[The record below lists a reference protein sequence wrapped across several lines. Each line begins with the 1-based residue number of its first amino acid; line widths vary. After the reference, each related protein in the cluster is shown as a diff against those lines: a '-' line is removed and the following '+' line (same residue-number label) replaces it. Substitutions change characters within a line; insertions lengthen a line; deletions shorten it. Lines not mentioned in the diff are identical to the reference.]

1 MSDNLPQQPGHNG
14 YDQQDHTQPY
24 GIPQQQGQQ
33 NTPYQQ
39 NQYQQNPQQG
49 MQQGY
54 GQQGQQNVPYQQN
67 QYQQNPQQ
75 GYSQQQQ
82 QYMSPQN
89 QQDQYQQDQYQQNQ
103 QSQAPAAPNHFAWAC
118 KGVWGAFLDIF
129 KSNPT
134 GAHDRMQQHPLW
146 GWLIA
151 CTLQSVAGALFIMV
165 FLNSHTGYIFRALF
179 VVTKDTAKYSAG
191 KYTAAEGFL
200 LFLIFLLLIFGVLVL
215 RGVGLMLT
223 ARIGKS
229 QMGFNSAMDIV
240 GTAVLPQIP
249 AFLVLVFLSFLLPQ
263 TRSLSDDVY
272 AASQRPILVMMIVFA
287 VFSVIV
293 GESLLYLG
301 QAKVANTEKSVFF
314 MYVVLSTAFVLAGIL
329 VLYFGFS
336 VLAPNPSH

>member
-1 MSDNLPQQPGHNG
+1 MSDNLPQQPEYNG

-39 NQYQQNPQQG
+39 NQYQQN
-49 MQQGY
+49 
-54 GQQGQQNVPYQQN
+54 
-67 QYQQNPQQ
+67 
-75 GYSQQQQ
+75 
-82 QYMSPQN
+82 
-89 QQDQYQQDQYQQNQ
+89 Q
-103 QSQAPAAPNHFAWAC
+103 QSQTPAAPNHFVLAF
-118 KGVWGAFLDIF
+118 KGVCGAFLDIF

-146 GWLIA
+146 SWLIA
-151 CTLQSVAGALFIMV
+151 CTLQSVVGSLFIMA
-165 FLNSHTGYIFRALF
+165 FLNTYAGQIFRVLF
-179 VVTKDTAKYSAG
+179 VVTKDTAKYTSGA
-191 KYTAAEGFL
+191 YTADERFL

-215 RGVGLMLT
+215 RGVGLMRI

-249 AFLVLVFLSFLLPQ
+249 AFLVLFFLSFLLPHAS
-263 TRSLSDDVY
+263 TVTDTY
-272 AASQRPILVMMIVFA
+272 AVWQRPILVLMIVFA

-314 MYVVLSTAFVLAGIL
+314 MYVVLSTEFVLAGIL

>member
-1 MSDNLPQQPGHNG
+1 MMSDNLPQQPGYNG

-75 GYSQQQQ
+75 GYGQQQQ
-82 QYMSPQN
+82 QYMPPQN
-89 QQDQYQQDQYQQNQ
+89 QQDQYQQNQ
-103 QSQAPAAPNHFAWAC
+103 QSQAPAAPNHFALAF

-249 AFLVLVFLSFLLPQ
+249 AFLALFFLSFLLPQ
-263 TRSLSDDVY
+263 TSSLSDDVY

-336 VLAPNPSH
+336 VLAPNPSSSAH

>member
-24 GIPQQQGQQ
+24 GISQQQGQQ

-75 GYSQQQQ
+75 GYGQQQQ
-82 QYMSPQN
+82 QYMPPQN
-89 QQDQYQQDQYQQNQ
+89 QQDQYQQNQ
-103 QSQAPAAPNHFAWAC
+103 QSQAPATPNHFALAF

-215 RGVGLMLT
+215 RGVGLMRI

-249 AFLVLVFLSFLLPQ
+249 AFLVLFFLSFLLPHAS
-263 TRSLSDDVY
+263 TMTDTY

-336 VLAPNPSH
+336 VLAPSPSH

>member
-24 GIPQQQGQQ
+24 GISQQQGQQ

-75 GYSQQQQ
+75 GYGQQQQ
-82 QYMSPQN
+82 QYMPPQN
-89 QQDQYQQDQYQQNQ
+89 QQDQYQQNQ
-103 QSQAPAAPNHFAWAC
+103 QSQAPAAPNHFVLAF
-118 KGVWGAFLDIF
+118 KGVCGAFLDIF

-146 GWLIA
+146 SWLIA
-151 CTLQSVAGALFIMV
+151 CTLQSVVGSLFIMA
-165 FLNSHTGYIFRALF
+165 FLNTYAGQIFRVLF
-179 VVTKDTAKYSAG
+179 VVTKDTAKYTSGA
-191 KYTAAEGFL
+191 YTADERFL

-215 RGVGLMLT
+215 RGVGLMRI

-229 QMGFNSAMDIV
+229 QMGFNSAMAIV

-249 AFLVLVFLSFLLPQ
+249 AFLVLFVLSFLLPHAS
-263 TRSLSDDVY
+263 TVTDTY
-272 AASQRPILVMMIVFA
+272 AVWQRPILVMMIVFA

-314 MYVVLSTAFVLAGIL
+314 RYVVSSTAYVLAGIL

>member
-1 MSDNLPQQPGHNG
+1 MSDNLPQQPGYNG

-39 NQYQQNPQQG
+39 NQYQQTP
-49 MQQGY
+49 QQGY
-54 GQQGQQNVPYQQN
+54 GQQ
-67 QYQQNPQQ
+67 
-75 GYSQQQQ
+75 QQ
-82 QYMSPQN
+82 QYMPPQN
-89 QQDQYQQDQYQQNQ
+89 QQDQYQQNQ
-103 QSQAPAAPNHFAWAC
+103 QSQAPAAPNHFALAF

-249 AFLVLVFLSFLLPQ
+249 AFLVLFFLSFLLPQ
-263 TRSLSDDVY
+263 TSSLSDDVY

>member
-24 GIPQQQGQQ
+24 GISQQQGQQ

-75 GYSQQQQ
+75 GYGQQQQ
-82 QYMSPQN
+82 QYMPPQN
-89 QQDQYQQDQYQQNQ
+89 QQDQYQQNQ
-103 QSQAPAAPNHFAWAC
+103 QSQAPAAPNHFALAF

-151 CTLQSVAGALFIMV
+151 CTLQSVVGALFIMA
-165 FLNSHTGYIFRALF
+165 FLNTYAGQIFRVVF
-179 VVTKDTAKYSAG
+179 VVTKDTAKYTSGA
-191 KYTAAEGFL
+191 YTAAEGFL
-200 LFLIFLLLIFGVLVL
+200 LFLIFLIVIFGVLVL

-249 AFLVLVFLSFLLPQ
+249 AFLVLFFLSFLLPHAS
-263 TRSLSDDVY
+263 TMTDTY

-336 VLAPNPSH
+336 VLAPNPSSSAH

>member
-1 MSDNLPQQPGHNG
+1 L
-14 YDQQDHTQPY
+14 
-24 GIPQQQGQQ
+24 
-33 NTPYQQ
+33 
-39 NQYQQNPQQG
+39 
-49 MQQGY
+49 
-54 GQQGQQNVPYQQN
+54 
-67 QYQQNPQQ
+67 
-75 GYSQQQQ
+75 
-82 QYMSPQN
+82 
-89 QQDQYQQDQYQQNQ
+89 
-103 QSQAPAAPNHFAWAC
+103 AF

-151 CTLQSVAGALFIMV
+151 CTLQSVVGALFVMA
-165 FLNSHTGYIFRALF
+165 FLNTYAGQIFRVVF
-179 VVTKDTAKYSAG
+179 VVTKDTAKYTSGA
-191 KYTAAEGFL
+191 YTAAEGFL
-200 LFLIFLLLIFGVLVL
+200 LFLIFLIVIFGVLVL

-249 AFLVLVFLSFLLPQ
+249 AFLVLFFLSFLLPHAS
-263 TRSLSDDVY
+263 TVTDTY

-336 VLAPNPSH
+336 VLAPSPSH

>member
-24 GIPQQQGQQ
+24 GISQQQGQQ

-75 GYSQQQQ
+75 GYGQQQQ
-82 QYMSPQN
+82 QYMPPQN
-89 QQDQYQQDQYQQNQ
+89 QQDQYQQNQ
-103 QSQAPAAPNHFAWAC
+103 QSQAPAAPNHFALAF

-151 CTLQSVAGALFIMV
+151 CTLQSVVGALFVMA
-165 FLNSHTGYIFRALF
+165 FLNTYAGQIFRVVF
-179 VVTKDTAKYSAG
+179 VVTKDTAKYTSGA
-191 KYTAAEGFL
+191 YTAAEGFL
-200 LFLIFLLLIFGVLVL
+200 LFLIFLIVIFGVLVL

-249 AFLVLVFLSFLLPQ
+249 AFLVLFFLSFLLPQ
-263 TRSLSDDVY
+263 TSSLSDDVY

-336 VLAPNPSH
+336 VLAPSPSH

>member
-24 GIPQQQGQQ
+24 GISQQQGQQ

-54 GQQGQQNVPYQQN
+54 GQQGQRNVPYQQN

-75 GYSQQQQ
+75 GYGQQQQ
-82 QYMSPQN
+82 QYMPPQN
-89 QQDQYQQDQYQQNQ
+89 QQDQYQQNQ
-103 QSQAPAAPNHFAWAC
+103 QSQAPAAPNHFALAF

-151 CTLQSVAGALFIMV
+151 CTLQSVVGALFVMA
-165 FLNSHTGYIFRALF
+165 FLNTYAGQIFRVVF
-179 VVTKDTAKYSAG
+179 VVTKDTAKYTSGA
-191 KYTAAEGFL
+191 YTAAEGFL
-200 LFLIFLLLIFGVLVL
+200 LFLIFLIVIFGVLVL

-249 AFLVLVFLSFLLPQ
+249 AFLVLFFLSFLLPHAS
-263 TRSLSDDVY
+263 TMTDTY

-336 VLAPNPSH
+336 VLAPNPSSSAH

>member
-24 GIPQQQGQQ
+24 GISQQQGQQ

-75 GYSQQQQ
+75 GYGQQQQ
-82 QYMSPQN
+82 QYMPPQN
-89 QQDQYQQDQYQQNQ
+89 QQDQYQQNQ
-103 QSQAPAAPNHFAWAC
+103 QSQAPAAPNHFALAF

-151 CTLQSVAGALFIMV
+151 CTLQSVVGALFVMA
-165 FLNSHTGYIFRALF
+165 FLNTYAGQIFRVVF
-179 VVTKDTAKYSAG
+179 VVTKDTAKYTSGA
-191 KYTAAEGFL
+191 YTAAEGFL
-200 LFLIFLLLIFGVLVL
+200 LFLIFLIVIFGVLVL

-249 AFLVLVFLSFLLPQ
+249 AFLVLFFLSFLLPHAS
-263 TRSLSDDVY
+263 TVTDTY

-336 VLAPNPSH
+336 VLAPNPSSSAH

>member
-1 MSDNLPQQPGHNG
+1 MSDNLPQQPGYNG

-24 GIPQQQGQQ
+24 GISQQQGQQ

-75 GYSQQQQ
+75 GYGQQQQ
-82 QYMSPQN
+82 QYMPPQN
-89 QQDQYQQDQYQQNQ
+89 QQDQYQQNQ
-103 QSQAPAAPNHFAWAC
+103 QSQAPAAPNHFALAF

-215 RGVGLMLT
+215 RGVGLMRI

-229 QMGFNSAMDIV
+229 QMGFNSAMAIV

-249 AFLVLVFLSFLLPQ
+249 AFLVLFVLSFLLPHAS
-263 TRSLSDDVY
+263 TVTDTY
-272 AASQRPILVMMIVFA
+272 AVWQRPILVMMIVFA

-336 VLAPNPSH
+336 VLAPNPSSSAH

>member
-1 MSDNLPQQPGHNG
+1 MSDNLPQQPGYNR

-24 GIPQQQGQQ
+24 GISQQQGQQ

-75 GYSQQQQ
+75 GYGQQQQ
-82 QYMSPQN
+82 QYMPPQN
-89 QQDQYQQDQYQQNQ
+89 QQDQYQQNQ
-103 QSQAPAAPNHFAWAC
+103 QSQAPAAPNHFALAF

-151 CTLQSVAGALFIMV
+151 CTLQSVVGALFVMA
-165 FLNSHTGYIFRALF
+165 FLNTYAGQIFRVVF
-179 VVTKDTAKYSAG
+179 VVTKDTAKYTSGA
-191 KYTAAEGFL
+191 YTAAEGFL
-200 LFLIFLLLIFGVLVL
+200 LFLIFLIVIFGVLVL

-249 AFLVLVFLSFLLPQ
+249 AFLVLFFLSFLLPHAS
-263 TRSLSDDVY
+263 TVTDTY

-336 VLAPNPSH
+336 VLAPNPSSSAH

>member
-1 MSDNLPQQPGHNG
+1 
-14 YDQQDHTQPY
+14 
-24 GIPQQQGQQ
+24 
-33 NTPYQQ
+33 
-39 NQYQQNPQQG
+39 

-75 GYSQQQQ
+75 GYGQQQQ
-82 QYMSPQN
+82 QYMPPQN
-89 QQDQYQQDQYQQNQ
+89 QQDQYQQNQ
-103 QSQAPAAPNHFAWAC
+103 QSQAPAAPNHFALAF

-129 KSNPT
+129 KGNPT

-151 CTLQSVAGALFIMV
+151 CTLQSVVGALFVMA
-165 FLNSHTGYIFRALF
+165 FLNTYAGQIFRVVF
-179 VVTKDTAKYSAG
+179 VVTKDTAKYTSGA
-191 KYTAAEGFL
+191 YTAAEGFL
-200 LFLIFLLLIFGVLVL
+200 LFLIFLIVIFGVLVL

-249 AFLVLVFLSFLLPQ
+249 AFLVLFFLSFLLPHAS
-263 TRSLSDDVY
+263 TMTDTY

-336 VLAPNPSH
+336 VLAPNPSSSAH

>member
-1 MSDNLPQQPGHNG
+1 MSDNLPQQPGYNR

-24 GIPQQQGQQ
+24 GISQQQGQQ

-75 GYSQQQQ
+75 GYGQQQQ
-82 QYMSPQN
+82 QYMPPQN
-89 QQDQYQQDQYQQNQ
+89 QQDQYQQNQ
-103 QSQAPAAPNHFAWAC
+103 QSQAPAAPNHFALAF

-146 GWLIA
+146 VWLIA
-151 CTLQSVAGALFIMV
+151 CTLQSVVGALFVMA
-165 FLNSHTGYIFRALF
+165 FLNTYAGQIFRVVF
-179 VVTKDTAKYSAG
+179 VVTKDTAKYTSGA
-191 KYTAAEGFL
+191 YTAAEGFL
-200 LFLIFLLLIFGVLVL
+200 LFLIFLIVIFGVLVL

-249 AFLVLVFLSFLLPQ
+249 AFLVLFFLSFLLPHAS
-263 TRSLSDDVY
+263 TVTDTY

-336 VLAPNPSH
+336 VLAPNPSSSAH

>member
-24 GIPQQQGQQ
+24 GISQQQGQQ

-75 GYSQQQQ
+75 GYGQQQQ
-82 QYMSPQN
+82 QYMPPQN
-89 QQDQYQQDQYQQNQ
+89 QQDQYQQNQ
-103 QSQAPAAPNHFAWAC
+103 QSQAPAAPNHFALAF

-151 CTLQSVAGALFIMV
+151 CTLQSVVGALFVMA
-165 FLNSHTGYIFRALF
+165 FLNTYAGQIFRVVF
-179 VVTKDTAKYSAG
+179 VVTKDTAKYTSGA
-191 KYTAAEGFL
+191 YTAAEGFL
-200 LFLIFLLLIFGVLVL
+200 LFLIFLIVIFGVLVL

-249 AFLVLVFLSFLLPQ
+249 AFLVLFFLSFLLPHAS
-263 TRSLSDDVY
+263 TMTDTY
-272 AASQRPILVMMIVFA
+272 AASQPPILVMMIVFA

-336 VLAPNPSH
+336 VLAPNPSSSAH

>member
-1 MSDNLPQQPGHNG
+1 MSDNLPQQPGYNR

-24 GIPQQQGQQ
+24 GISQQQGQQ

-75 GYSQQQQ
+75 GYGQQQQ
-82 QYMSPQN
+82 QYMPPQN
-89 QQDQYQQDQYQQNQ
+89 QQDQYQQNQ
-103 QSQAPAAPNHFAWAC
+103 QSQAPAAPNHFALAF

-151 CTLQSVAGALFIMV
+151 CTLQSVVGALFVMA
-165 FLNSHTGYIFRALF
+165 FLNTYAGQIFRVLF
-179 VVTKDTAKYSAG
+179 VVTKDTAKYTSGA
-191 KYTAAEGFL
+191 YTAAEGFL
-200 LFLIFLLLIFGVLVL
+200 LFLIFLIVIFGVLVL

-249 AFLVLVFLSFLLPQ
+249 AFLVLFFLSFLLPHAS
-263 TRSLSDDVY
+263 TVTDTY

-336 VLAPNPSH
+336 VLAPNPSSSAH

>member
-1 MSDNLPQQPGHNG
+1 MSDNLPQQPGYNG

-24 GIPQQQGQQ
+24 GISQQQGQQ

-75 GYSQQQQ
+75 GYGQQQQ
-82 QYMSPQN
+82 QYMPPQN
-89 QQDQYQQDQYQQNQ
+89 QQDQYQQNQ
-103 QSQAPAAPNHFAWAC
+103 QSQAPAAPNHFALAF

-151 CTLQSVAGALFIMV
+151 CTLQSVVGALFVMA
-165 FLNSHTGYIFRALF
+165 FLNTYAGQIFRVVF
-179 VVTKDTAKYSAG
+179 VVTKDTAKYTSGA
-191 KYTAAEGFL
+191 YTAAEGFL
-200 LFLIFLLLIFGVLVL
+200 LFLIFLIVIFGVLVL

-249 AFLVLVFLSFLLPQ
+249 AFLVLFFLSFLLPQ
-263 TRSLSDDVY
+263 TSSLSDDVY

-336 VLAPNPSH
+336 VLAPNPSSSAH

>member
-1 MSDNLPQQPGHNG
+1 MSDNLPQQPGYNG
-14 YDQQDHTQPY
+14 YD
-24 GIPQQQGQQ
+24 
-33 NTPYQQ
+33 
-39 NQYQQNPQQG
+39 
-49 MQQGY
+49 
-54 GQQGQQNVPYQQN
+54 
-67 QYQQNPQQ
+67 
-75 GYSQQQQ
+75 
-82 QYMSPQN
+82 
-89 QQDQYQQDQYQQNQ
+89 QQDQYQQNQ
-103 QSQAPAAPNHFAWAC
+103 QSQAPAAPNHFALAF

-146 GWLIA
+146 SWLIA
-151 CTLQSVAGALFIMV
+151 CTLQSVVGALFVMA
-165 FLNSHTGYIFRALF
+165 FLNTYAGQIFRVVF
-179 VVTKDTAKYSAG
+179 VVTKDTAKYTSGA
-191 KYTAAEGFL
+191 YTAAEGFL
-200 LFLIFLLLIFGVLVL
+200 LFLIFLIVIFGVLVL

-249 AFLVLVFLSFLLPQ
+249 AFLVLFFLSFLLPHAS
-263 TRSLSDDVY
+263 TMTDTY

-336 VLAPNPSH
+336 VLAPNPSSSAH

>member
-75 GYSQQQQ
+75 GYGQQQQ
-82 QYMSPQN
+82 QYMPPQN
-89 QQDQYQQDQYQQNQ
+89 QQDQYQQNQ
-103 QSQAPAAPNHFAWAC
+103 QSQAPAAPNHFALAV
-118 KGVWGAFLDIF
+118 KGGWGAFLDIF

-151 CTLQSVAGALFIMV
+151 CTLQSVVGALFVMA
-165 FLNSHTGYIFRALF
+165 FLNTYAGQIFRVVF
-179 VVTKDTAKYSAG
+179 VATKDTAKYTSGA
-191 KYTAAEGFL
+191 YTAAEGFL
-200 LFLIFLLLIFGVLVL
+200 LFLIFLIVIFGVLVL

-249 AFLVLVFLSFLLPQ
+249 AFLVLFFLSFLLPHAS
-263 TRSLSDDVY
+263 TMTDTY

-336 VLAPNPSH
+336 VLAPNPSSSAH

>member
-1 MSDNLPQQPGHNG
+1 MSDNLPQQPEYNG

-39 NQYQQNPQQG
+39 NQYQQN
-49 MQQGY
+49 
-54 GQQGQQNVPYQQN
+54 
-67 QYQQNPQQ
+67 
-75 GYSQQQQ
+75 
-82 QYMSPQN
+82 
-89 QQDQYQQDQYQQNQ
+89 Q
-103 QSQAPAAPNHFAWAC
+103 QSQTPAAPNHFVLAF
-118 KGVWGAFLDIF
+118 KGVCGAFLDIF

-146 GWLIA
+146 SWLIA
-151 CTLQSVAGALFIMV
+151 CTLQSVVGSLFIMA
-165 FLNSHTGYIFRALF
+165 FLNTYAGQIFRVLF
-179 VVTKDTAKYSAG
+179 VVTKDTAKYTSGA
-191 KYTAAEGFL
+191 YTADERFL

-229 QMGFNSAMDIV
+229 RMGFNSAMAIV

-249 AFLVLVFLSFLLPQ
+249 AFLVLFFLSFLLPHAS
-263 TRSLSDDVY
+263 TVTDTY
-272 AASQRPILVMMIVFA
+272 AVWQRPILVLMIVFA

-314 MYVVLSTAFVLAGIL
+314 MYVVLSTEFVLAGIL

>member
-24 GIPQQQGQQ
+24 GISQQQGQQ

-75 GYSQQQQ
+75 GYGQQQQ
-82 QYMSPQN
+82 QYMLPQN
-89 QQDQYQQDQYQQNQ
+89 QQDQ
-103 QSQAPAAPNHFAWAC
+103 QSQAPAAPNHFALAF

-151 CTLQSVAGALFIMV
+151 CTLQSVVGALFVMA
-165 FLNSHTGYIFRALF
+165 FLNTYAGQIFRVVF
-179 VVTKDTAKYSAG
+179 VVTKDTAKYTSGA
-191 KYTAAEGFL
+191 YTAAEGFL
-200 LFLIFLLLIFGVLVL
+200 LFLIFLIVIFGVLVL

-249 AFLVLVFLSFLLPQ
+249 AFLVLFFLSFLLPHAS
-263 TRSLSDDVY
+263 TMTDTY

-336 VLAPNPSH
+336 VLAPNPSSSAH

>member
-24 GIPQQQGQQ
+24 GISQQQGQQ

-75 GYSQQQQ
+75 GYGQQQQ
-82 QYMSPQN
+82 QYMPPQN
-89 QQDQYQQDQYQQNQ
+89 QQDQYQQNQ
-103 QSQAPAAPNHFAWAC
+103 QSQAPAAPNHFALAF

-151 CTLQSVAGALFIMV
+151 CTLQSVVGALFVMA
-165 FLNSHTGYIFRALF
+165 FLNTYAGQIFRVVF
-179 VVTKDTAKYSAG
+179 VVTKDTAKYTSGA
-191 KYTAAEGFL
+191 YTAAEGFL
-200 LFLIFLLLIFGVLVL
+200 LFLIFLIVIFGVLVL

-249 AFLVLVFLSFLLPQ
+249 AFLALFFLSFLLPHAS
-263 TRSLSDDVY
+263 TVTDTY

-336 VLAPNPSH
+336 VLAPNPSSSAH

>member
-24 GIPQQQGQQ
+24 GISQQQGQQ

-75 GYSQQQQ
+75 GYGQQQQ
-82 QYMSPQN
+82 QYMPPQN
-89 QQDQYQQDQYQQNQ
+89 QQDQYQQNQ
-103 QSQAPAAPNHFAWAC
+103 QSQAPAAPNHFALAF

-146 GWLIA
+146 SWLIA
-151 CTLQSVAGALFIMV
+151 CTLQSVVGSLFIMA
-165 FLNSHTGYIFRALF
+165 FLNTYAGQIFRVLF
-179 VVTKDTAKYSAG
+179 VVTKDTAKYTSGA
-191 KYTAAEGFL
+191 YTADERFL

-215 RGVGLMLT
+215 RGVGLMRI

-229 QMGFNSAMDIV
+229 QMGFNSAMAIV

-249 AFLVLVFLSFLLPQ
+249 AFLVLFVLSFLLPHAS
-263 TRSLSDDVY
+263 TVTDTY
-272 AASQRPILVMMIVFA
+272 AVWQRPILVMMIVFA

-336 VLAPNPSH
+336 VLAPNPSSSAH

>member
-24 GIPQQQGQQ
+24 GISQQQGQQ

-49 MQQGY
+49 MQHGY

-75 GYSQQQQ
+75 GYGQQQQ
-82 QYMSPQN
+82 QYMPPQN
-89 QQDQYQQDQYQQNQ
+89 QQDQYQQNQ
-103 QSQAPAAPNHFAWAC
+103 QSQAPAAPNHFALAF

-151 CTLQSVAGALFIMV
+151 CTLQSVVGALFVMA
-165 FLNSHTGYIFRALF
+165 FLNTYAGQIFRVVF
-179 VVTKDTAKYSAG
+179 VVTKDTAKYTSGA
-191 KYTAAEGFL
+191 YTAAEGFL
-200 LFLIFLLLIFGVLVL
+200 LFLIFLIVSFGVLVL

-249 AFLVLVFLSFLLPQ
+249 AFLVLFFLSFLLPHAS
-263 TRSLSDDVY
+263 TMTDTY

-336 VLAPNPSH
+336 VLAPNPSSSAH

>member
-1 MSDNLPQQPGHNG
+1 MSDNLPQQPGYNG

-24 GIPQQQGQQ
+24 GISQQQGQQ

-75 GYSQQQQ
+75 GYGQQQQ
-82 QYMSPQN
+82 QYMPPQN
-89 QQDQYQQDQYQQNQ
+89 QQDQYQQNQ
-103 QSQAPAAPNHFAWAC
+103 QSQAPAAPNHFALAF

-249 AFLVLVFLSFLLPQ
+249 AFLVLFFLSFLLPQ
-263 TRSLSDDVY
+263 TSSLSDDVY

-336 VLAPNPSH
+336 VLAPSPSH

>member
-1 MSDNLPQQPGHNG
+1 MSDNLPQQPGYNG

-24 GIPQQQGQQ
+24 GISQQQGQQ

-75 GYSQQQQ
+75 GYGQQQQ
-82 QYMSPQN
+82 QYMPPQN
-89 QQDQYQQDQYQQNQ
+89 QQDQYQQNQ
-103 QSQAPAAPNHFAWAC
+103 QSQAPAAPNHFALAF

-151 CTLQSVAGALFIMV
+151 CTLQSVVGALFVMA
-165 FLNSHTGYIFRALF
+165 FLNTYAGQIFRVVF
-179 VVTKDTAKYSAG
+179 VVTKDTAKYTSGA
-191 KYTAAEGFL
+191 YTAAEGFL
-200 LFLIFLLLIFGVLVL
+200 LFLIFLIVIFGVLVL

-249 AFLVLVFLSFLLPQ
+249 AFLVLFFLSFLLPHAS
-263 TRSLSDDVY
+263 TMTDTY

-336 VLAPNPSH
+336 VLAPNPSSSAH

>member
-24 GIPQQQGQQ
+24 GISQQQGQQ

-67 QYQQNPQQ
+67 QYQQTPQQ
-75 GYSQQQQ
+75 GYGQQQQ
-82 QYMSPQN
+82 QYMPPQN
-89 QQDQYQQDQYQQNQ
+89 QQDQYQQNQ
-103 QSQAPAAPNHFAWAC
+103 QSQAPAAPNHFALAF

-151 CTLQSVAGALFIMV
+151 CTLQSVVGALFVMA
-165 FLNSHTGYIFRALF
+165 FLNTYAGQIFRVVF
-179 VVTKDTAKYSAG
+179 VVTKDTAKYTSGA
-191 KYTAAEGFL
+191 YTAAEGFL
-200 LFLIFLLLIFGVLVL
+200 LFLIFLIVIFGVLVL

-249 AFLVLVFLSFLLPQ
+249 AFLVLFFLSFLLPHAS
-263 TRSLSDDVY
+263 TMTDTY

-336 VLAPNPSH
+336 VLAPNPSSSAH

>member
-24 GIPQQQGQQ
+24 GISQQQGQQ

-67 QYQQNPQQ
+67 QYQQTPQQ
-75 GYSQQQQ
+75 GYGQQQQ
-82 QYMSPQN
+82 QYMPPQN
-89 QQDQYQQDQYQQNQ
+89 QQDQYQQNQ
-103 QSQAPAAPNHFAWAC
+103 QSQTPAAPNHFVLAF
-118 KGVWGAFLDIF
+118 KGVCGAFLDIF

-151 CTLQSVAGALFIMV
+151 CTLQSVVGALFVMA
-165 FLNSHTGYIFRALF
+165 FLNTYAGQIFRVLF
-179 VVTKDTAKYSAG
+179 VVTKDTAKYTSGA
-191 KYTAAEGFL
+191 YTADERFL

-249 AFLVLVFLSFLLPQ
+249 AFLVLFFLSFLLPHAS
-263 TRSLSDDVY
+263 TVTDTY

-314 MYVVLSTAFVLAGIL
+314 RYVVSSTAYVLAGIL

>member
-1 MSDNLPQQPGHNG
+1 MSDNLPQQPGYNG

-39 NQYQQNPQQG
+39 NQ
-49 MQQGY
+49 
-54 GQQGQQNVPYQQN
+54 
-67 QYQQNPQQ
+67 
-75 GYSQQQQ
+75 
-82 QYMSPQN
+82 
-89 QQDQYQQDQYQQNQ
+89 
-103 QSQAPAAPNHFAWAC
+103 QSQTPAAPNHFVLAF
-118 KGVWGAFLDIF
+118 KGVCGAFLDIF

-146 GWLIA
+146 SWLIA
-151 CTLQSVAGALFIMV
+151 CTLQSVVGSLFIMA
-165 FLNSHTGYIFRALF
+165 FLNTYAGQIFRVLF
-179 VVTKDTAKYSAG
+179 VVTKDTAKYTSGA
-191 KYTAAEGFL
+191 YTADERFL

-215 RGVGLMLT
+215 RGVGLMRI

-229 QMGFNSAMDIV
+229 QMGFNSAMAIV

-249 AFLVLVFLSFLLPQ
+249 AFLVLFVLSFLLPHAS
-263 TRSLSDDVY
+263 TVTDTY
-272 AASQRPILVMMIVFA
+272 AVWQRPILVMMIVFA

-314 MYVVLSTAFVLAGIL
+314 RYVVSSTAYVLAGIL

>member
-1 MSDNLPQQPGHNG
+1 MSDNLPQQPGYNG

-24 GIPQQQGQQ
+24 GISQQQGQQ

-75 GYSQQQQ
+75 GYGQQQQ
-82 QYMSPQN
+82 QYMPPQN
-89 QQDQYQQDQYQQNQ
+89 QQDQYQQNQ
-103 QSQAPAAPNHFAWAC
+103 QSQAPAAPNHFALAF

-249 AFLVLVFLSFLLPQ
+249 AFLVLFFLSFLLPHAS
-263 TRSLSDDVY
+263 TMTDTY

-336 VLAPNPSH
+336 VLAPNPSSSAH

>member
-24 GIPQQQGQQ
+24 GISQQQGQQ

-67 QYQQNPQQ
+67 QYQQTPQQ
-75 GYSQQQQ
+75 GYGQQQQ
-82 QYMSPQN
+82 QYMPPQN
-89 QQDQYQQDQYQQNQ
+89 QQDQYQQNQ
-103 QSQAPAAPNHFAWAC
+103 QSQAPAAPNHFALAF

-151 CTLQSVAGALFIMV
+151 CTLQSVVGALFVMA
-165 FLNSHTGYIFRALF
+165 FLNTYAGQIFRVVF
-179 VVTKDTAKYSAG
+179 VVTKDTAKYTSGA
-191 KYTAAEGFL
+191 YTAAEGFL
-200 LFLIFLLLIFGVLVL
+200 LFLIFLIVIFGVLVL

-249 AFLVLVFLSFLLPQ
+249 AFLVLFFLSFLLPHAS
-263 TRSLSDDVY
+263 TVTDTY

-336 VLAPNPSH
+336 VLAPNPSSSAH

>member
-24 GIPQQQGQQ
+24 GISQQQGQQ

-75 GYSQQQQ
+75 GYGQQQQ
-82 QYMSPQN
+82 QYMPPQN
-89 QQDQYQQDQYQQNQ
+89 QQDQYQQNQ
-103 QSQAPAAPNHFAWAC
+103 QSQAPAAPNHFALAF

-151 CTLQSVAGALFIMV
+151 CTLQSVVGALFIMA
-165 FLNSHTGYIFRALF
+165 FLNTYAGQIFRVVF
-179 VVTKDTAKYSAG
+179 VVTKDTAKYTSGA
-191 KYTAAEGFL
+191 YTAAEGFL
-200 LFLIFLLLIFGVLVL
+200 LFLIFLIVIFGVLVL

-249 AFLVLVFLSFLLPQ
+249 AFLVLFFLSFLLPHAS
-263 TRSLSDDVY
+263 TMTDTY

-314 MYVVLSTAFVLAGIL
+314 RYVVSSTAYVLAGIL

>member
-1 MSDNLPQQPGHNG
+1 MMSDNLPQQPGYNR

-24 GIPQQQGQQ
+24 GISQQQGQQ

-75 GYSQQQQ
+75 GYGQQQQ
-82 QYMSPQN
+82 QYMPPQN
-89 QQDQYQQDQYQQNQ
+89 QQDQYQQNQ
-103 QSQAPAAPNHFAWAC
+103 QSQAPAAPNHFALAF

-151 CTLQSVAGALFIMV
+151 CTLQSVVGALFVMA
-165 FLNSHTGYIFRALF
+165 FLNTYAGQIFRVVF
-179 VVTKDTAKYSAG
+179 VVTKDTAKYTSGA
-191 KYTAAEGFL
+191 YTAAEGFL
-200 LFLIFLLLIFGVLVL
+200 LFLIFLIVIFGVLVL

-249 AFLVLVFLSFLLPQ
+249 AFLVLFFLSFLLPHAS
-263 TRSLSDDVY
+263 TVTDTY

-336 VLAPNPSH
+336 VLAPNPSSSAH

>member
-1 MSDNLPQQPGHNG
+1 
-14 YDQQDHTQPY
+14 
-24 GIPQQQGQQ
+24 
-33 NTPYQQ
+33 
-39 NQYQQNPQQG
+39 

-75 GYSQQQQ
+75 GYGQQQQ
-82 QYMSPQN
+82 QYMPPQN
-89 QQDQYQQDQYQQNQ
+89 QQDQYQQNQ
-103 QSQAPAAPNHFAWAC
+103 QSQAPAAPNHFALAF

-151 CTLQSVAGALFIMV
+151 CTLQSVVGALFVMA
-165 FLNSHTGYIFRALF
+165 FLNTYAGQIFRVVF
-179 VVTKDTAKYSAG
+179 VVTKDTAKYTSGA
-191 KYTAAEGFL
+191 YTAAEGFL
-200 LFLIFLLLIFGVLVL
+200 LFLIFLIVIFGVLVL

-249 AFLVLVFLSFLLPQ
+249 AFLVLFFLSFLLPHAS
-263 TRSLSDDVY
+263 TMTDTY

-336 VLAPNPSH
+336 VLAPNPSSSAH

>member
-24 GIPQQQGQQ
+24 GISQQQGQQ

-75 GYSQQQQ
+75 GYGQQQQ
-82 QYMSPQN
+82 QYMPPQN
-89 QQDQYQQDQYQQNQ
+89 QQDQYQQNQ
-103 QSQAPAAPNHFAWAC
+103 QSQAPAAPNHFALAF

-151 CTLQSVAGALFIMV
+151 CTLQSVVGALFVMA
-165 FLNSHTGYIFRALF
+165 FLNTYAGQIFRVVF
-179 VVTKDTAKYSAG
+179 VVTKDTAKYTSGA
-191 KYTAAEGFL
+191 YTAAEGFL
-200 LFLIFLLLIFGVLVL
+200 LFLIFLIVIFGVLVL

-249 AFLVLVFLSFLLPQ
+249 AFLVLFFLSFLLPHAS
-263 TRSLSDDVY
+263 TMTDTY
-272 AASQRPILVMMIVFA
+272 AASQRPILVMRIVFA

-336 VLAPNPSH
+336 VLAPNPSSSAH

>member
-24 GIPQQQGQQ
+24 GISQQQGQQ

-75 GYSQQQQ
+75 GYGQQQQ
-82 QYMSPQN
+82 QYMPPQN
-89 QQDQYQQDQYQQNQ
+89 QQDQYQQNQ
-103 QSQAPAAPNHFAWAC
+103 QSQAPAAPNHFALAF

-151 CTLQSVAGALFIMV
+151 CTLQSVVGALFVMA
-165 FLNSHTGYIFRALF
+165 FLNTYAGQIFRVVF
-179 VVTKDTAKYSAG
+179 VVTKDTAKYTSGA
-191 KYTAAEGFL
+191 YTADERFL
-200 LFLIFLLLIFGVLVL
+200 LFLIFLLLLFGVLVL
-215 RGVGLMLT
+215 RGVGLMRI

-249 AFLVLVFLSFLLPQ
+249 AFLVLFFLSFLLPHAS
-263 TRSLSDDVY
+263 TMTDTY

-336 VLAPNPSH
+336 VLAPNPSSSAH

>member
-24 GIPQQQGQQ
+24 GISQQQGQQ

-75 GYSQQQQ
+75 GYGQQQQ
-82 QYMSPQN
+82 QYMPPQN
-89 QQDQYQQDQYQQNQ
+89 QQDQYQQNQ
-103 QSQAPAAPNHFAWAC
+103 QSQAPAAPNHFALAF

-151 CTLQSVAGALFIMV
+151 CTLQSVVGALFVMA
-165 FLNSHTGYIFRALF
+165 FLNTYAGQIFRVVF
-179 VVTKDTAKYSAG
+179 VVTKDTAKYTSGA
-191 KYTAAEGFL
+191 YTAAEGFL
-200 LFLIFLLLIFGVLVL
+200 LFLIFLIVIFGVLVL

-229 QMGFNSAMDIV
+229 QMGFNSAMAIV

-249 AFLVLVFLSFLLPQ
+249 AFLVLFVLSFLLPHAS
-263 TRSLSDDVY
+263 TMTDTY

-336 VLAPNPSH
+336 VLAPNPSSSAH